1 MKLGALGIP
10 PYRTFSLVELEAAT
24 DNFENSLLLGQDS
37 FGEVCQSSPLI
48 SSDSI
53 EQEILWSLS
62 KLKFRYSRY
71 LAPEVI
77 KFTIQNVVSLSTFLR
92 MVKLPIE
99 QPTTN

>member
-1 MKLGALGIP
+1 MSKFTKIWFPTGVCDKIKTGYISQTVKLGALGIP

-53 EQEILWSLS
+53 EQE
-62 KLKFRYSRY
+62 KFYG
-71 LAPEVI
+71 P
-77 KFTIQNVVSLSTFLR
+77 
-92 MVKLPIE
+92 
-99 QPTTN
+99 